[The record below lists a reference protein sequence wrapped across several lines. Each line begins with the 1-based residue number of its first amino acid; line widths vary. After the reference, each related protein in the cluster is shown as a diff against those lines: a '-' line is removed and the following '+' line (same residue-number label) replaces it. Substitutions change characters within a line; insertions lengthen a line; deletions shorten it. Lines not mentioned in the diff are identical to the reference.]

1 MSTSR
6 VFVVG
11 GTGYIGGHVVRALV
25 AEGHDVVCLV
35 RRGPGKTADATALAL
50 APAEVRFG
58 DVTRP
63 GSIAEDGFRGE
74 RFDAVVSCL
83 ATRTG
88 APKDAWAIEHRAN
101 LDVLAASQA
110 AGVRHFVLLSAICVQ
125 KPLLVFQEAK
135 LAFERALIDSGM
147 TYSIVRPTAF
157 FKSLAG
163 QVEAVKRGKPFLVF
177 GDGELT
183 SCKPISER
191 DLARFIVSCLGDPAK
206 HDAILP
212 LGGPGPAITPKEQ
225 GVILAELLGRAPR
238 YRHVPV
244 RLLDAIAS
252 VLAALGW
259 LVPPLRDKA
268 ELVRIGRYYATE
280 SMLVLDERTSRY
292 DAALTPSFGEDT
304 LRAFYARV
312 LREGL
317 AGQELGDHAL
327 FSRGARG
334 EADAD
339 GDRAPG
345 RDPARE
351 AR

>member
-1 MSTSR
+1 MSLTSQSATAPAR

-11 GTGYIGGHVVRALV
+11 GTGYIGRHVVRALV
-25 AEGHDVVCLV
+25 DDGHEVVCLV
-35 RRGPGKTADATALAL
+35 RSGKGATAAATALAL
-50 APAEVRFG
+50 APASVRFG
-58 DVTRP
+58 EVTDP
-63 GSIAEDGFRGE
+63 VSVAADGFRGE

-101 LDVLAASQA
+101 LNVLAASQTA
-110 AGVRHFVLLSAICVQ
+110 SVRHFVLLSAICVQ
-125 KPLLVFQEAK
+125 RPLLVFQEAK
-135 LAFERALIDSGM
+135 LAFERALIDSGT

-183 SCKPISER
+183 ACKPISER
-191 DLARFIVSCLGDPAK
+191 DLARFIVSCLEDPAK
-206 HDAILP
+206 RDAVLP
-212 LGGPGPAITPKEQ
+212 VGGPGPAISPREQ
-225 GVILAELLGRAPR
+225 GLLLAELLGRAPR

-244 RLLDAIAS
+244 RMLDVIAFVLDA
-252 VLAALGW
+252 LGRI
-259 LVPPLRDKA
+259 VPALRDKA

-280 SMLVLDERTSRY
+280 SMLVLDASRGRY
-292 DAALTPSFGEDT
+292 DADLTPSFGEDT

-317 AGQELGDHAL
+317 RGQELGEHAL
-327 FSRGARG
+327 FSRASSGDASEK
-334 EADAD
+334 EAS
-339 GDRAPG
+339 RS
-345 RDPARE
+345 
-351 AR
+351 